1 MRTVS
6 DIMRKPRGSLFV
18 THSLADAA
26 EQIGPD
32 GGGVVVLN
40 LCGRPVGVITD
51 ALLQRWR
58 AAYPENW
65 RKKRCACALPDS
77 PAVIPGET
85 LLEEIQTSTFEIHH
99 TLLVSDEEDIIGWV
113 SAAAL
118 TKQRQ
123 QFAA

>member
-1 MRTVS
+1 MRTVR

-51 ALLQRWR
+51 ALLEHWR
-58 AAYPENW
+58 AAYPETW
-65 RKKRCACALPDS
+65 QKKRCACALPDA
-77 PAVIPGET
+77 PATIPGGF
-85 LLEEIQTSTFEIHH
+85 LLDDVQLSHWEIKQA
-99 TLLVSDEEDIIGWV
+99 LLVTEGDEVIGWISV
-113 SAAAL
+113 ERLA
-118 TKQRQ
+118 QHRQ
-123 QFAA
+123 QYAA